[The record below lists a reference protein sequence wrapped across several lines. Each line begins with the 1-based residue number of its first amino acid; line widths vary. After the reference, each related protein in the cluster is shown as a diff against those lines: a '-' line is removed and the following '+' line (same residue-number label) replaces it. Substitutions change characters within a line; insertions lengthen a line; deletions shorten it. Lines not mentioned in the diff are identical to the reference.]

1 MVASHS
7 GRGVAD
13 GRRLPARSIV
23 AKATGE
29 EALSRWGK
37 FQGRIEDDR
46 LVTGTGVY
54 VADIALAGTAHA
66 VVVRAQVASARIASI
81 DTAAAL
87 ATPGVLA
94 VYTGKDL
101 AADGLLDFPC
111 GVDLLRA
118 DGRKAHQARRPVL
131 ARERIR
137 AVGEPIAF
145 VVAETLETAA
155 AAAELVVVE
164 TQDLPVV
171 ASVAAA
177 RDRAAPRVWDDAP
190 DNIAFVWN
198 KGNAAEAIAQA
209 TYVFRLSSHVSRVA
223 ALSLEPRGS
232 LGRVDEA
239 GRLVLHASNQ
249 SPHML
254 RNALANLLQVPTDQ
268 IRVIAKEVGGS
279 FGMKSGAY
287 PEDVLVLYAA
297 RKLGRPVRWISQ
309 RHESFL
315 ADDHGRD
322 ISFAAELGVDRDG
335 RLQALKVDFTV
346 NVGCYLSGRS
356 LFLLNNIGGIA
367 GVYRIANIEAGVTG
381 VFTNTMTN
389 APYRGAGRPEATYVI
404 ERLIDIAAHDLG
416 LDPFELRRRNLVPP
430 SAMPY
435 DTGFLFKYDCGEFEG
450 NMLGAAKLADR
461 AGFVLRKE
469 ASAREGMLRGF
480 GMANPIEVAAG
491 PFTKPR
497 KDMAQ
502 LNVHA
507 DGTVTLYA
515 GSMSTGQGIETTLT
529 DLLARELGIPRDA
542 IRYRAGDTDDLPD
555 GRGNGGSG
563 AMAVGGT
570 AVKRVA
576 DKVIA
581 TGRALAAELLQAK
594 PEDVGYADGR
604 FPLQG
609 SNHSLGLADVARHA
623 QSKDPVGLSESAEF
637 MPSAVTFPNG
647 CHMVEVE
654 IDPQTG
660 VVKIVGYAIVEDI
673 GNVLNPKLAHGQ
685 VQGGV
690 AMGIGQALGERI
702 LYDARS
708 GQLITGSFM
717 DYQLL
722 RAEDLPPVRLE
733 TRAVPTSVN
742 PLGVKGVG
750 EAGTVGSLVAT
761 INAICDALSCLG
773 IRHIEMPATP
783 ARVWAAIQ
791 DAKRRQ
797 RPEQTQ

>member
-1 MVASHS
+1 M
-7 GRGVAD
+7 
-13 GRRLPARSIV
+13 
-23 AKATGE
+23 
-29 EALSRWGK
+29 SRWGK

-66 VVVRAQVASARIASI
+66 VVVRAQVASARITSI

-94 VYTGKDL
+94 VYTGEDL

-137 AVGEPIAF
+137 AVGEPVAF

-171 ASVAAA
+171 ASLAAA

-198 KGNAAEAIAQA
+198 KGNAVKAIAQA

-254 RNALANLLQVPTDQ
+254 KSALANLLQVPTDQ

-322 ISFAAELGVDRDG
+322 ISFAAELGVDHDG

-450 NMLGAAKLADR
+450 NMLGAARTCRPRGFCAAQGSIRQGRHAARVRDGKPDRGRRRPLYQAAQGHGPTQRSCRWNGHALCRLDVHRTGHRNDADR
-461 AGFVLRKE
+461 
-469 ASAREGMLRGF
+469 S
-480 GMANPIEVAAG
+480 
-491 PFTKPR
+491 PR
-497 KDMAQ
+497 A
-502 LNVHA
+502 
-507 DGTVTLYA
+507 
-515 GSMSTGQGIETTLT
+515 
-529 DLLARELGIPRDA
+529 
-542 IRYRAGDTDDLPD
+542 
-555 GRGNGGSG
+555 
-563 AMAVGGT
+563 
-570 AVKRVA
+570 
-576 DKVIA
+576 
-581 TGRALAAELLQAK
+581 
-594 PEDVGYADGR
+594 
-604 FPLQG
+604 
-609 SNHSLGLADVARHA
+609 
-623 QSKDPVGLSESAEF
+623 
-637 MPSAVTFPNG
+637 
-647 CHMVEVE
+647 
-654 IDPQTG
+654 
-660 VVKIVGYAIVEDI
+660 
-673 GNVLNPKLAHGQ
+673 
-685 VQGGV
+685 
-690 AMGIGQALGERI
+690 
-702 LYDARS
+702 
-708 GQLITGSFM
+708 
-717 DYQLL
+717 
-722 RAEDLPPVRLE
+722 
-733 TRAVPTSVN
+733 
-742 PLGVKGVG
+742 
-750 EAGTVGSLVAT
+750 
-761 INAICDALSCLG
+761 
-773 IRHIEMPATP
+773 
-783 ARVWAAIQ
+783 
-791 DAKRRQ
+791 
-797 RPEQTQ
+797 